1 MSSNAQQQMS
11 AGQAHGQAR
20 SKTEDLIHSAK
31 DSANSARDKTS
42 DMTQSAKGSAQQ
54 GNEQSAGF
62 LHQTGEQMVN
72 MAQGAVDTMKN
83 TLGMNEKK

>member
-1 MSSNAQQQMS
+1 MSSNVQQQMS
-11 AGQAHGQAR
+11 AGRAHGQAQ

-31 DSANSARDKTS
+31 DSTNSARD
-42 DMTQSAKGSAQQ
+42 MTAGAPQSAKESAQQ
-54 GNEQSAGF
+54 GKEQSAGF